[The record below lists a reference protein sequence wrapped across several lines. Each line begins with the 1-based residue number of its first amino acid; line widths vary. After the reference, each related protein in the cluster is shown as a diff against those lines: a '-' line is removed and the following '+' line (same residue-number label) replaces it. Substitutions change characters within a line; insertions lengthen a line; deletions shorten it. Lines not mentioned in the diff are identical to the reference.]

1 MATKAKTTQEDKEKM
16 VIKMLSDHK
25 TTMLVTRDKQ
35 GGLVSRPMTTQKP
48 EFDGTVWFFVSNDA
62 DVIDEIAADNEVNI
76 AYAKDKNYVSLSGKA
91 TLVDDDNKKKE
102 LWYPELK
109 KWFDGAGPESE
120 KVKLIKVE
128 VDTARYWDIASGSAK
143 KDGNPI
149 EEGVVEYS

>member
-1 MATKAKTTQEDKEKM
+1 MATKAKTTKKDSEKT
-16 VIKMLSDHK
+16 VIKMLGDHK

-62 DVIDEIAADNEVNI
+62 DVIDEIAADAEVNI

-91 TLVDDDNKKKE
+91 SLVDDDQKKKD

-109 KWFDGAGPESE
+109 KWCDGAGPESE
-120 KVKLIKVE
+120 QVKLITVE
-128 VDTARYWDIASGSAK
+128 VDTARYWDMASGGGK

-149 EEGVVEYS
+149 EEGMVEYS